1 MGYDPSLFISKLD
14 SELKCPICQGVVEK
28 PVHGIN
34 CNHIYCSTCIRSW
47 LRHSLTCPLDRCSLN
62 ESLLR
67 PGPRIIVSL
76 VKNLEIRCSNYMHG
90 CCWTMKLCE
99 LDQHLTWCSFKVS
112 TNGDN
117 INNLLFGTNGQS
129 SHGSIVVDSNHCSS
143 SITTTTTTSSSS
155 SSSTPTTLCSPPNP
169 INEIRQL
176 RNICD
181 KRSELKE
188 LRDLVNQLTCDMETI
203 TASGEIITQRVKEIS
218 ENTDCVLRYLQY
230 AQSQMMRIFLSR
242 EEHEQLMSNLK
253 LDNSLVN
260 CTVLNLSEFMTPE
273 ILMEYLRQ
281 NGMKPIKC
289 VMGPYS
295 FNRSRNFCVT
305 VRLSDLDKLLDANL
319 WPIGAALT
327 ITNGRNKSP
336 VITGKRSK
344 NTSTLCLE
352 SGISE

>member
-1 MGYDPSLFISKLD
+1 MGYDPSLFVSKVD

-34 CNHIYCSTCIRSW
+34 CNHIYCSTCVRSW
-47 LRHSLTCPLDRCSLN
+47 LRHSLTCPLDRLPLN
-62 ESLLR
+62 ESQLR

-76 VKNLEIRCSNYMHG
+76 LKNLEIKCTNYNRG
-90 CCWTMKLCE
+90 CCWIMKLCE
-99 LDQHLTWCSFKVS
+99 LDQHLTWCAFKAPS
-112 TNGDN
+112 SEIN
-117 INNLLFGTNGQS
+117 ISNSNSNNVNNS
-129 SHGSIVVDSNHCSS
+129 SNLV
-143 SITTTTTTSSSS
+143 
-155 SSSTPTTLCSPPNP
+155 PNP
-169 INEIRQL
+169 DNEIRQL

-181 KRSELKE
+181 KRSELQE
-188 LRDLVNQLTCDMETI
+188 LRNLVNRLTCDMENI
-203 TASGEIITQRVKEIS
+203 TASGEIITQQVKEIS
-218 ENTDCVLRYLQY
+218 DKTDCVIRYLQY

-242 EEHEQLMSNLK
+242 EEQEQLISNLK

-289 VMGPYS
+289 IMGPYP

-305 VRLSDLDKLLDANL
+305 VRLSDLDKLLDPDL

-336 VITGKRSK
+336 LITGKRSK
-344 NTSTLCLE
+344 NMSTLCLE
-352 SGISE
+352 SGINE